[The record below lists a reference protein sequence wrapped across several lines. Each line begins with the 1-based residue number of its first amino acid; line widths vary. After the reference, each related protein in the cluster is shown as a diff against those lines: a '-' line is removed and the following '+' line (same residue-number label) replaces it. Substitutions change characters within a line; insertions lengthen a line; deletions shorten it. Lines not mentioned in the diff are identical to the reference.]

1 MTMASMTQVNQI
13 PRHFPMPRKRDL
25 FGVRVSPT
33 TYDQVV
39 RTVIRAARA
48 RHPAIVDLMPV
59 HGLVTAALDPAYR
72 TKIDT
77 FDIVAPD
84 GQPVRWALNNFHNTN
99 LADRVYGP
107 KLMWMLCEAAAKA
120 GVSVYLL
127 GSTPYVL
134 NKLARRLVSHIPG
147 LQIAGQTSPPFRAL
161 TAEED
166 AELVRK
172 INDSGAGIVF
182 LGLGCPL
189 QETFAYE
196 HRTSIRA
203 VQLCVGAAF
212 DFHAGTK
219 RMAPAWMQRRGLE
232 WLYRL
237 THEPRRLWKRYF
249 VTNSVFIV
257 LFAREIFRRR
267 PPARYAGV
275 IPDEVEPLADV

>member
-1 MTMASMTQVNQI
+1 MQTFRPI
-13 PRHFPMPRKRDL
+13 PMPRKREL
-25 FGVRVSPT
+25 FGVRVSAT

-39 RTVIRAARA
+39 RAVMRAARA
-48 RHPAIVDLMPV
+48 RNGAIVDLMPV

-72 TKIDT
+72 TKIDA

-84 GQPVRWALNNFHNTN
+84 GQPVRWALNQFHNAG

-120 GVSVYLL
+120 GVSVYLY
-127 GSTPYVL
+127 GSTDYVL
-134 NKLARRLVSHIPG
+134 NKLARKLVGRIPG
-147 LQIAGQTSPPFRAL
+147 LVIAGTHAPPFRPL
-161 TAEED
+161 TAAED
-166 AELVRK
+166 ADVVRR
-172 INDSGAGIVF
+172 INDSGTGIVF

-189 QETFAYE
+189 QEAFAYE
-196 HRTSIRA
+196 HRDSIRA

-232 WLYRL
+232 WLFRL
-237 THEPRRLWKRYF
+237 SREPGRLWRRYF
-249 VTNSVFIV
+249 VTNTMFLI

-267 PPARYAGV
+267 PPRPRTSPMNA
-275 IPDEVEPLADV
+275 LADDGDMLADA